1 MVSDFI
7 DSGLPSED
15 PAQVAHNLEQIIH
28 SDNYRLAHQDLELLN
43 RSSMRG
49 VRMLLEISKPEL
61 FLEEAGITSTII
73 VFGGARIQEKTAAE
87 ASLKEAIK
95 ELDTNPDSEQWKR
108 KVSRAREMVELS
120 SFYNAA
126 REFAFLASHFGQS
139 GPISAPS
146 CSTHVIVTGGGPG
159 IMEAANRGAF
169 DAGCRS
175 IGLNI
180 ELPHEQNPNPYITSN
195 LCFKFNY
202 FALRKFHF
210 VMRAVGAV
218 LFPGGYG
225 TLDEL
230 FELLTLR
237 QVGTQHAMPIVLFGK
252 DYWSRLI
259 DFEFMADSGL
269 IDDEDL
275 KLIQFADTATEA
287 WDLIREQ
294 TLFLPGRPS
303 YEN

>member
-1 MVSDFI
+1 MVSNFI

-15 PAQVAHNLEQIIH
+15 PSRVDHKLEQIIH
-28 SDNYRLAHQDLELLN
+28 SDNYRLAHQDLDLLN

-61 FLEEAGITSTII
+61 YLEEAGITSTII

-87 ASLKEAIK
+87 ESLKEAIK
-95 ELDTNPDSEQWKR
+95 ELDTNPDSAQWKR
-108 KVSRAREMVELS
+108 KVSRARNMVELS

-139 GPISAPS
+139 GPISGPS

-180 ELPHEQNPNPYITSN
+180 ELPNEQNPNPYITPN

-269 IDDEDL
+269 IDAEDL

-287 WDLIREQ
+287 WDLIQNQ
-294 TLFLPGRPS
+294 TSNLG
-303 YEN
+303 

>member
-1 MVSDFI
+1 MISSSFM
-7 DSGLPSED
+7 DSGLPSND
-15 PAQVAHNLEQIIH
+15 PARVAHNLEQIIH
-28 SDNYRLAHQDLELLN
+28 SDTYRPAHQDLDLLN
-43 RSSMRG
+43 SSSMRG

-61 FLEEAGITSTII
+61 SFEEAGITSTII
-73 VFGGARIQEKTAAE
+73 VFGGARLQEKSAAE
-87 ASLKEAIK
+87 ASLKEASK
-95 ELDTNPDSEQWKR
+95 ELDANPVSAQCKR
-108 KVSRAREMVELS
+108 KVNRARKMVELS
-120 SFYNAA
+120 SFYDAA

-139 GPISAPS
+139 GPISGPS

-180 ELPHEQNPNPYITSN
+180 ELPHEQNPNPYITPS

-237 QVGTQHAMPIVLFGK
+237 QVGTQHAMPIILFGK
-252 DYWSRLI
+252 DYWSRLV

-269 IDDEDL
+269 IDDDDL
-275 KLIQFADTATEA
+275 QLIQFADTAAEA
-287 WDLIREQ
+287 WDLIRNQ
-294 TLFLPGRPS
+294 TPCD
-303 YEN
+303 

>member
-1 MVSDFI
+1 MISSSFM
-7 DSGLPSED
+7 DSGLPSND
-15 PAQVAHNLEQIIH
+15 PARVAHNLEQIIH
-28 SDNYRLAHQDLELLN
+28 SDTYRLAHQDLDLLN
-43 RSSMRG
+43 SSSMRG

-61 FLEEAGITSTII
+61 SFEEAGITSTII
-73 VFGGARIQEKTAAE
+73 VFGGARLQEKSAAE
-87 ASLKEAIK
+87 ASLKEASK
-95 ELDTNPDSEQWKR
+95 ELDANPASAQCKR
-108 KVSRAREMVELS
+108 KVSRARKMVELS
-120 SFYNAA
+120 SFYDAA

-139 GPISAPS
+139 GPISGPS

-180 ELPHEQNPNPYITSN
+180 ELPHEQNPNPYITPS

-237 QVGTQHAMPIVLFGK
+237 QVGTQHAMPIILFGK
-252 DYWSRLI
+252 DYWSRLV

-269 IDDEDL
+269 IDDDDL
-275 KLIQFADTATEA
+275 QLIQFADTAAEA
-287 WDLIREQ
+287 WDLIRNQ
-294 TLFLPGRPS
+294 TPNF
-303 YEN
+303 E

>member
-1 MVSDFI
+1 MISSSFMDSD
-7 DSGLPSED
+7 LPSD
-15 PAQVAHNLEQIIH
+15 NPGRVAGNLEQIIH
-28 SDNYRLAHQDLELLN
+28 SDTYRLAHQDLDLLN
-43 RSSMRG
+43 SSSMRG

-61 FLEEAGITSTII
+61 SLAEAGITSTII
-73 VFGGARIQEKTAAE
+73 VFGGARLQEKSAAE
-87 ASLKEAIK
+87 ASLEEAIR
-95 ELDTNPDSEQWKR
+95 ELDTNPDSTQWKR
-108 KVSRAREMVELS
+108 KVSQARKMVKLS
-120 SFYNAA
+120 SYYDAA
-126 REFAFLASHFGQS
+126 REFAFIASHFGQTGSTS
-139 GPISAPS
+139 GPS
-146 CSTHVIVTGGGPG
+146 CSSHVIVTGGGPG

-180 ELPHEQNPNPYITSN
+180 ELPHEQHPNPYITPN

-237 QVGTQHAMPIVLFGK
+237 QVGTQHAMPIILFGK

-275 KLIQFADTATEA
+275 QLIQFADTAAEA
-287 WDLIREQ
+287 WDLIRSQ
-294 TLFLPGRPS
+294 TLSP
-303 YEN
+303 E

>member
-1 MVSDFI
+1 MISSSFMDSD
-7 DSGLPSED
+7 LPSD
-15 PAQVAHNLEQIIH
+15 NPGRVAGNLEQIIH
-28 SDNYRLAHQDLELLN
+28 SDTYRLAHQDLDLLN
-43 RSSMRG
+43 SSSMRG
-49 VRMLLEISKPEL
+49 VRMLLEISKPEIS
-61 FLEEAGITSTII
+61 LEEAGITSTII
-73 VFGGARIQEKTAAE
+73 VFGGARLEEKSAAE
-87 ASLKEAIK
+87 AKLKEAIK
-95 ELDTNPDSEQWKR
+95 ELDSNPASTQWKR
-108 KVSRAREMVELS
+108 KVSQARKIVELS
-120 SFYNAA
+120 SYYDAA
-126 REFAFLASHFGQS
+126 REFAFLASHFGQTGSTS
-139 GPISAPS
+139 GPS
-146 CSTHVIVTGGGPG
+146 CSSHVIVTGGGPG

-180 ELPHEQNPNPYITSN
+180 ELPHEQHPNPYITPN
-195 LCFKFNY
+195 LCFNFNY

-237 QVGTQHAMPIVLFGK
+237 QVGTQHAMPIILFGK

-269 IDDEDL
+269 IDDDDL
-275 KLIQFADTATEA
+275 NLIQFADTAFEA
-287 WDLIREQ
+287 WDLIRGQ
-294 TLFLPGRPS
+294 TPNPG
-303 YEN
+303 